1 MSGGSGGTGGTGKV
15 TLRVWRGTGADGKHV
30 DYTTEAGPGMVV
42 LDVVHKVQAE
52 QAGDMA
58 VRWNCKA
65 GKCGSCSA
73 EINGMPRL
81 MCMTRMS
88 ELPTDQPITI
98 EPMRAFPVVKD
109 LVCDVSWN
117 FEAKKKIKKFKPR
130 KADAADGTWRMNQA
144 DIDRVQEFR
153 KCIECFLCQNTCHVL
168 RDHKLMNEYIGP
180 RLLIYNAALEMHPL
194 DTEDRIDDL
203 KKRDGIGYCNINK
216 CCTVVCPESIT
227 ITDNGIIPLKERVVD
242 RFYDPLK
249 RLFRVFG

>member
-1 MSGGSGGTGGTGKV
+1 MSNV
-15 TLRVWRGTGADGKHV
+15 TLRIWRGTGAEGKHV
-30 DYTTEAGPGMVV
+30 DYTVSTDTGMVV
-42 LDVVHKVQAE
+42 LDVVHKIQAE

-81 MCMTRMS
+81 MCMTRMD
-88 ELPTDQPITI
+88 ELPANETITV
-98 EPMRAFPVVKD
+98 EPMRAFPVIKD

-117 FEAKKKIKKFKPR
+117 FEAKKRIKKFKPR
-130 KADAADGTWRMNQA
+130 KPDAADGTWRMAQG

-168 RDHKLMNEYIGP
+168 RDHKMMAEYIGP

-194 DTEDRIDDL
+194 DTEDRLDDL

-216 CCTVVCPESIT
+216 CCTVVCPEHIQ

-249 RLFRVFG
+249 RLFRVFGG